1 MQMNGAVRMSIDFHA
16 QENRY
21 TYATRRADSSWMT
34 LVNSIVAVNG
44 KRALE
49 IGCGGGIYT
58 KALADM
64 GAASVTGL
72 DYSREMLQAA
82 RENCSGYANIDFV
95 LGSALGTGLLAERY
109 DLVLQRAIIH
119 HLTQNDLRTCFV
131 EAFRLLRSGG
141 ILIVQDRTLEDCM
154 LPGSKTHIRGYFF
167 SRYPRLANL
176 EVTCT
181 RRPRSELVLQM
192 LRQVGFQ
199 SVEER
204 KLWET
209 HAVYS
214 NLEALS
220 EDLLARTGYS
230 ILHALTDAELQ
241 DLVTHITYVQEQLQN
256 AGDAEIV
263 EQDCWTIWSAAK

>member
-1 MQMNGAVRMSIDFHA
+1 MQMNGVVHMPIDFHA

-21 TYATRRADSSWMT
+21 TYATRQANSSWMT
-34 LVNSIVAVNG
+34 IVNSIAAVNG

-49 IGCGGGIYT
+49 IGCGEGIYT
-58 KALADM
+58 KALASM
-64 GAASVTGL
+64 GAASVTCL
-72 DYSREMLQAA
+72 DSSREMLQSA
-82 RENCSGYANIDFV
+82 RKNCSGYANIDFV

-119 HLTQNDLRTCFV
+119 HLAQNDLRTCFV
-131 EAFRLLRSGG
+131 EAFRLLRPGG
-141 ILIVQDRTLEDCM
+141 MLIVQDRTPEDCL
-154 LPGSKTHIRGYFF
+154 LPGSKMRTCGYFF
-167 SRYPRLANL
+167 SRYPRFVNL
-176 EVTCT
+176 EVTHG
-181 RRPRSELVLQM
+181 PGSELVLQT

-209 HAVYS
+209 RAVYP

-220 EDLLARTGYS
+220 EDLLARTDRS
-230 ILHALTDAELQ
+230 ILHELTDAEQQ
-241 DLVTHITYVQEQLQN
+241 DLVTHITYVQEQLQA

-263 EQDCWTIWSAAK
+263 EEDCWTIWSAVK

>member
-1 MQMNGAVRMSIDFHA
+1 MNGAVRMSIDFHE

-21 TYATRRADSSWMT
+21 SYATRQAGSSWMNM
-34 LVNSIVAVNG
+34 VSSIVAVNG

-58 KALADM
+58 KALADL

-72 DYSREMLQAA
+72 DSSREMLQAA
-82 RENCSGYANIDFV
+82 RENCHGYANIDFI

-119 HLTQNDLRTCFV
+119 HLAQNDLRPCFV
-131 EAFRLLRSGG
+131 EAFRLLRPGG
-141 ILIVQDRTLEDCM
+141 ILIVQDRTPEDCL
-154 LPGSKTHIRGYFF
+154 LPDSKTHIRGYFF

-176 EVTCT
+176 EVT
-181 RRPRSELVLQM
+181 RRPRSELILQTQ
-192 LRQVGFQ
+192 RQVGFQ
-199 SVEER
+199 SIEER

-209 HAVYS
+209 RAVYP

-220 EDLLARTGYS
+220 EDLLARTGRS
-230 ILHALTDAELQ
+230 ILHELTDAELQ
-241 DLVTHITYVQEQLQN
+241 DLVTHITYVQEQLQV

-263 EQDCWTIWSAAK
+263 EEDCWTIWSAVK

>member
-1 MQMNGAVRMSIDFHA
+1 MSIDFHE

-21 TYATRRADSSWMT
+21 SYATRQAGSSWINM
-34 LVNSIVAVNG
+34 VNSIVAVNG

-72 DYSREMLQAA
+72 DSSREMLQAA
-82 RENCSGYANIDFV
+82 RENCRGYANIDFV
-95 LGSALGTGLLAERY
+95 LGSALSTGLLAERY
-109 DLVLQRAIIH
+109 GLVLQRAIVH
-119 HLTQNDLRTCFV
+119 HLAQNDLRPCFV
-131 EAFRLLRSGG
+131 ETFRLLRPGG
-141 ILIVQDRTLEDCM
+141 ILIVQDRTPEDCL

-167 SRYPRLANL
+167 THYPRLANL
-176 EVTCT
+176 EVT
-181 RRPRSELVLQM
+181 RRPRSELVLQT

-209 HAVYS
+209 RAVYP

-220 EDLLARTGYS
+220 ENLLARTGRS
-230 ILHALTDAELQ
+230 ILHELTDTELQ
-241 DLVTHITYVQEQLQN
+241 DLVTHITYVQEQLKVASN
-256 AGDAEIV
+256 AEIV
-263 EQDCWTIWSAAK
+263 EEDCWTIWSAVK